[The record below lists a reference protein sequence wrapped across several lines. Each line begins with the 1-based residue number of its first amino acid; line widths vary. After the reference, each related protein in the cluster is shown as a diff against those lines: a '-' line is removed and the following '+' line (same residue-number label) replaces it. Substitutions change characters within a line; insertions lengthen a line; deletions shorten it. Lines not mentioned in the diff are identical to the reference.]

1 MQIAMKLID
10 VNRYKRQGIKKIKV
24 HCFRNKFK
32 LFISFENRMIRTG
45 GYDLV
50 AVLLQ
55 MVDELYAEGIP
66 REKTL
71 DLDEEMHGLTQ
82 TLLKSQLVMLRRGG
96 SRGRMGHAVHAVF
109 GMRVHRRNGR
119 VLGI

>member
-1 MQIAMKLID
+1 M
-10 VNRYKRQGIKKIKV
+10 V
-24 HCFRNKFK
+24 
-32 LFISFENRMIRTG
+32 RTG
-45 GYDLV
+45 SYDFV

-55 MVDELYAEGIP
+55 MVDELYTEGIP

-71 DLDEEMHGLTQ
+71 DLDEEMHGFAQ

-96 SRGRMGHAVHAVF
+96 GRGRMGHAVHAVL
-109 GMRVHRRNGR
+109 GMRVHRRRGR